1 MTCYIVSGT
10 QALGG
15 QPNFINIMKMH
26 NITKTQREEDDSE
39 DDSEDEEEEEEPE
52 LNLLTMQHTGC
63 VNRLRVSG
71 PDENTVTVA
80 CLLLVLLLNT
90 KIGSNIYMQQVH
102 AHTHMYMNAYTCLYA
117 HTHTCYELTV

>member
-1 MTCYIVSGT
+1 
-10 QALGG
+10 
-15 QPNFINIMKMH
+15 MH

>member
-39 DDSEDEEEEEEPE
+39 DDSEDEEEEEPE

-63 VNRLRVSG
+63 VNRLRVSE

-80 CLLLVLLLNT
+80 HLLSV
-90 KIGSNIYMQQVH
+90 
-102 AHTHMYMNAYTCLYA
+102 
-117 HTHTCYELTV
+117 